1 MLYVLV
7 FLFLVILVVFAF
19 VRLSDRKKQI
29 TSTAN
34 GGMIASARKRREM
47 LHEAGRKAM
56 EDFNKG
62 E

>member
-1 MLYVLV
+1 MLSLLV
-7 FLFLVILVVFAF
+7 FLVLVIIGVFVF
-19 VRLSDRKKQI
+19 VRLFDNKKQI
-29 TSTAN
+29 TSVAN

-47 LHEAGRKAM
+47 LHESGRKAM